1 MGNHSENMTAGLLL
15 LYHHPLAADAATIM
29 ENVGAFEQHS
39 QFKIWTVNTELGCPP
54 SLKEIRFEGIILH
67 YSIFSARYNLDDA
80 FLNYLED
87 NRDTYKLAFFQDEHH
102 YCRQRFDFLNHHR
115 VDCVYT
121 LLEPDYFKDVYE
133 KYTAVPKLVYHLPG
147 YVSES
152 FIEIA
157 ERKMMSDQ
165 KRTID
170 IGYRA
175 RPLPFY
181 MGRGGQ
187 EKTDIASEF
196 YERAKNL
203 GLRLNIKSDEESR
216 IYGEAWHDF
225 IAKSRAF
232 LGVEAGVSIFDVE
245 DLVRPEAE
253 RILAADP
260 SITFEQL
267 SRELLSPWED
277 RIYYRTISPRH
288 FEAAAFQ
295 VCQILFE
302 GRYSGVLKAGVHYI
316 PLKKDFSNFDDC
328 LLMFQDKALRDELTG
343 NAYRDLIASGKY
355 SYRNFIAG
363 FDEVL
368 REAGLSRDVPTEE
381 AARITARLRR
391 DRLTLEL
398 RARKNALRY
407 HSDFPGRRA
416 LVLLGKPLLK
426 GLRKL
431 RGTPSN

>member
-1 MGNHSENMTAGLLL
+1 MDHVN
-15 LYHHPLAADAATIM
+15 
-29 ENVGAFEQHS
+29 AFERHS
-39 QFKIWTVNTELGCPP
+39 HFRVWAVNTELGFPKF
-54 SLKEIRFEGIILH
+54 LDELRFRIIVLH
-67 YSIFSARYNLDDA
+67 YSIFGPFVGARP
-80 FLNYLED
+80 FLLPKEFSDYLEQSPSS
-87 NRDTYKLAFFQDEHH
+87 YKVAFFQDEHH
-102 YCRQRFDFLNHHR
+102 YCRPRFDFLNHHR
-115 VDCVYT
+115 VDCVFT
-121 LLEPDYFKDVYE
+121 LLEPDYFKDVYQ
-133 KYTAVPKLVYHLPG
+133 KYTSVPKLVYHIPG

-152 FIEIA
+152 LIEIA
-157 ERKMMSDQ
+157 ERKIRPDQ

-181 MGRGGQ
+181 MGKGAQ

-196 YERAKNL
+196 SERAKDL
-203 GLRLNIKSDEESR
+203 GLRLNIESDEKSR

-225 IAKSRAF
+225 IAKCRAF

-245 DLVRPEAE
+245 DVVRPEAE

-267 SRELLSPWED
+267 SSELLGPWED

-288 FEAAAFQ
+288 FEAAAFR

-302 GRYSGVLKAGVHYI
+302 GRYSGAMQPGVHYI

-328 LLMFQDKALRDELTG
+328 IRMFQDKGLRDELTD
-343 NAYRDLIASGKY
+343 NAYRDLIASGQY

-368 REAGLSRDVPTEE
+368 REAGFRGDVPTEE
-381 AARITARLRR
+381 AARITARLKR

-398 RARKNALRY
+398 RFRKNALRY
-407 HSDFPGRRA
+407 HTDFPGRRA
-416 LVLLGKPLLK
+416 LARLGRPLLK

-431 RGTPSN
+431 RGTTSN

>member
-1 MGNHSENMTAGLLL
+1 MRNHSENPIAGLLL

-67 YSIFSARYNLDDA
+67 YSLFSARYNLDDA
-80 FLNYLED
+80 FLSYLED

-133 KYTAVPKLVYHLPG
+133 KYTGVPKLVYHLTG
-147 YVSES
+147 YVSDRLVETARRKRRS
-152 FIEIA
+152 DE
-157 ERKMMSDQ
+157 ERTVDV
-165 KRTID
+165 
-170 IGYRA
+170 GYRA

-181 MGRGGQ
+181 MGQGAQ
-187 EKTDIASEF
+187 EKTGIATEFCRRARGLSLRLDIAT
-196 YERAKNL
+196 
-203 GLRLNIKSDEESR
+203 DEESR
-216 IYGEAWHDF
+216 IYGAAWYDF
-225 IAKSRAF
+225 IARSRAF

-245 DLVRPEAE
+245 DVVRPEAE
-253 RILAADP
+253 RLLEADS
-260 SITFEQL
+260 SITFAQLSEQL
-267 SRELLSPWED
+267 LSSWED

-288 FEAAAFQ
+288 FEAAGFG

-302 GRYSGVLKAGVHYI
+302 GRYSGLMQPLVHYI

-328 LLMFQDKALRDELTG
+328 IRMFQDKALRDELTG

-368 REAGLSRDVPTEE
+368 LAAGLSKDVAAEE

-416 LVLLGKPLLK
+416 LALLGKPLLK